1 MMQESRV
8 QRERIYKRR
17 SRRRKQ
23 LFIRRCIGIGL
34 VLVLIVGVVML
45 CAVACSS
52 NNTSK
57 DTTEGAVTSTPL
69 STETTTPTQEPT
81 TAPEET
87 EEPIWGYGDPN
98 NRVYPYSIMS
108 ADWGAEVYEEG
119 YRYYQIPR
127 SYAMEGGMFP
137 EVAQVYLWCICKDAG
152 VDYYMVL
159 ALIERE
165 SGYKWDATGDSGN
178 SKGLMQIQ
186 ERWHTERMEA
196 LGVEDLYN
204 PYSNMRVGVNYIKEI
219 QDRYLA
225 SSGAH
230 CVLMVYNMGASG
242 ANNLWAE
249 GIYST
254 AYTKQILQRAQE
266 IKQEIQDQ

>member
-1 MMQESRV
+1 MQESRE
-8 QRERIYKRR
+8 QRERAYKRAK
-17 SRRRKQ
+17 RRKR
-23 LFIRRCIGIGL
+23 LIIRRWCIRAGVGL
-34 VLVLIVGVVML
+34 IIVVGVILL

-52 NNTSK
+52 S
-57 DTTEGAVTSTPL
+57 DTPKEPVGGTPIVATPI
-69 STETTTPTQEPT
+69 STETTDPTQEPT
-81 TAPEET
+81 STPEET
-87 EEPIWGYGDPN
+87 DAPILGYGDPN
-98 NRVYPYSIMS
+98 NRVYPYSMMS
-108 ADWGAEVYEEG
+108 VDWGVEVYEDG
-119 YRYYQIPR
+119 YTYYKIPR

-137 EVAQVYLWCICKDAG
+137 EVAQVYLWCICREAG
-152 VDYYMVL
+152 VDYYTVL
-159 ALIERE
+159 ALIEKE

-204 PYSNMRVGVNYIKEI
+204 PYSNMRVGVNYLKEI
-219 QDRYLA
+219 QDKYLA

-230 CVLMVYNMGASG
+230 CVLMVYNMGYSG
-242 ANNLWAE
+242 ANKLWAE

>member
-1 MMQESRV
+1 MQGNTV
-8 QRERIYKRR
+8 QRERIYKR
-17 SRRRKQ
+17 SKRRKQ
-23 LFIRRCIGIGL
+23 LIIKRCVGLGL
-34 VLVLIVGVVML
+34 VLVTVVGAILLSVRVCRGSTVTPNEL
-45 CAVACSS
+45 AEITYS
-52 NNTSK
+52 NSI
-57 DTTEGAVTSTPL
+57 EVEEPL
-69 STETTTPTQEPT
+69 QELNDFL
-81 TAPEET
+81 EET
-87 EEPIWGYGDPN
+87 DAPVYGYGDPN
-98 NRVYPYSIMS
+98 NEVYPYSMMS
-108 ADWGAEVYEEG
+108 ADWGAEVYEQG
-119 YRYYQIPR
+119 WRYYEIPS
-127 SYAMEGGMFP
+127 SYKMAGGMFP

-196 LGVEDLYN
+196 LGVDDLYN